1 MFVYELSGYGF
12 KLRCCHLCIDLVFTN
27 QPHLVME
34 SRVHNSLSSTCHH
47 EILFANFSL
56 KFEYPPP
63 YRRILWD
70 YSRADKGSIN
80 RAINAID
87 WEKLYA
93 NKTMESQVFEL
104 NDLLLNI
111 YPSYIPNKTV
121 LCDDKDHPL
130 IAVPKHTG
138 QF

>member
-1 MFVYELSGYGF
+1 
-12 KLRCCHLCIDLVFTN
+12 
-27 QPHLVME
+27 ME

-47 EILFANFSL
+47 EIVFENFSL

-63 YRRILWD
+63 YPRILWD
-70 YSRADKGSIN
+70 YSRAEKGSI
-80 RAINAID
+80 
-87 WEKLYA
+87 
-93 NKTMESQVFEL
+93 MESQVFEL